1 MSKVTAERDAL
12 DDFAPEF
19 AEMNDDVLFGETW
32 SREQQWAPIKA
43 KELRNRQNRR
53 WRVP

>member
-19 AEMNDDVLFGETW
+19 AEMNDDVLFGGLGHGSS
-32 SREQQWAPIKA
+32 SRLP
-43 KELRNRQNRR
+43 
-53 WRVP
+53 